1 MRSILQKDGYVP
13 PKSVKFLYDTRIG
26 GALLKLI
33 TCRFI
38 SKAAGKFLDSRL
50 SRPLIK
56 RYIKKNGVDMSQYL
70 QENYRCFND
79 FFTRRVRP
87 ELRPFAVN
95 PYDFPSPCD
104 GKLSVYKI
112 TDGCKFTV
120 KGFTYTAES
129 LLQNAELAMKYEG
142 GVCAVFRLAVDD
154 FHRYCYIDD
163 GEKGGNVFIKGRLH
177 TVQPAALEK
186 RRVFSENCREYTV
199 LHTKNFGDVTQVEV
213 GALMVGRI
221 VNYDG
226 AGNFNRGDEKGK
238 FEFGGST
245 IILLIEK
252 DRVILDD
259 EFFINTQKDCETVVK
274 SGERI
279 GEKMTALQ

>member
-259 EFFINTQKDCETVVK
+259 EFFINTQKNCETVVK